1 MSDQQTSPFKKI
13 NHALD
18 KLESFVLTFFLLA
31 MIGLAC
37 LQIILR
43 NVFHTGIAD
52 AEPLLRLMVL
62 WVGMIGAIAASRT
75 YKHITIDVI
84 TRMLSTRVKLAVVT
98 INYLIV
104 ACVSAIVSWHAG
116 RFVIMDYEA
125 SSPAFGAIPSWV
137 MELILP
143 FAFGAIALRYA
154 ISFIEGALLFIREAS
169 DGNPES

>member
-1 MSDQQTSPFKKI
+1 MSDLQTSPFKKI
-13 NHALD
+13 NQTLD
-18 KLESFVLTFFLLA
+18 KLESLILSFFLLA

-37 LQIILR
+37 LQIVLR

-62 WVGMIGAIAASRT
+62 WVGLIGAVAASRT

-84 TRMLSTRVKLAVVT
+84 TRILSIRAKLAVLT
-98 INYLIV
+98 FNYLFVAVVSSIV
-104 ACVSAIVSWHAG
+104 TWHAG

-125 SSPAFGAIPSWV
+125 NSPAFGSIPSWV

-154 ISFIEGALLFIREAS
+154 ISFIESAQSLVKNLSGNGDAS
-169 DGNPES
+169 